1 MNFIIKHHKL
11 KKADIMNLKKKEN
24 MEHLCSKVM
33 QGDCEPTCESKQS
46 NSTLTKSE
54 LETQILKK

>member
-33 QGDCEPTCESKQS
+33 QGDCEPTCESKQIKFDS
-46 NSTLTKSE
+46 Y
-54 LETQILKK
+54 